1 MKDIKSLYK
10 AAKEKSSDANI
21 YAYKEAIDY
30 LIENNPYEYAS
41 NLEYIISSSI
51 GVKSLK
57 SFEEKN
63 GLPIPIF
70 YNAISILENTIQK
83 CKDRN
88 LDYNSFKEVYNEMVD
103 YHEKYLECFNM
114 FEYYDEGY
122 NDNYIKLYYEKNDK
136 NIQGRKLAS
145 GLIKEFKEYAIPD
158 TLISSI
164 NISHK
169 VNEKVVNFILE
180 NYKNNL
186 TMCEWLLMVENKLND
201 QLSKETFDVLK
212 ESSLSNQINNII
224 NAHKDA
230 FRESAIMGVENDFE
244 LTESGMNKVKELIS
258 FKEYQFYSL
267 DNFYSENA
275 IKLKN
280 EISDLYNFL
289 SEYAFEES
297 DADIIPMLPQNNIKE
312 ATWLSNSHDK
322 KDGSAPGY
330 LKQNHDMASY
340 GEDDG
345 KPKSSDE
352 NDDIDQYRRPSSSKP
367 NKDLFNIEDD
377 EDSDSGSSSNINND
391 YDKDDSD
398 EDNDVNKSSSSDKSP
413 VTNYYYYN
421 YHNSLNKNTNS
432 FNKDN
437 STHDNH
443 STKNINSHNTSSV
456 NKEAWELN
464 IFGDDYFQEASHG
477 NLKYDYRMGWDYDT
491 GHMIKVVYSLDNI
504 EVTDIGDFYINN
516 RGKKV
521 GATHDSHLDYTRK
534 NIHKKGNTDH
544 QSKGQKVLAIID
556 TVTNKRLDSVKL
568 LNPLI
573 PGIKTTSNTI
583 PNLENIRKIADNN
596 SNNFIHKIKVGEIYN
611 EARYKTTHWA
621 TNIIDKKTGENLRF
635 NHIVQSEMK
644 KDGRGWKVNNI
655 NAKHFKVYGDNNR
668 YMTYHNPNKQQALNE
683 LRIREAN
690 IVNFLNDFMK
700 RFKTEYEFYNNE
712 TVKNQINN
720 LKIIKYDINT
730 IQNGKYDLNIMKK
743 YREYDEAVNA
753 GLTENQTWDYETY
766 MLYQPTM
773 EKIENDDRF
782 NNNKLFYNESVGDA
796 DDDKPESDHPI
807 KDTLTD
813 LDRELTKHQQN
824 IKKKVQDV
832 QNVGRAAIKPVK
844 RTTQWVNN
852 MVHQWKDADETKA
865 KEKLADPHAR
875 KNVFEAIKTA
885 IAAGSLFKAGI
896 LLNPLF
902 LFLAVT
908 KKLTSKNK
916 EFRLRNEMI
925 GEIKAEIEIVEEK
938 IKDAEYN
945 RDNRAKYQLMRFK
958 NELNKKLLRVGG
970 GKQWAKII

>member
-51 GVKSLK
+51 GIKSLK

-70 YNAISILENTIQK
+70 YNVISILENTIQK

-88 LDYNSFKEVYNEMVD
+88 IDYNSFKEVYNEMID

-114 FEYYDEGY
+114 FEYYNEEY
-122 NDNYIKLYYEKNDK
+122 NDNYVKLYYEKNDK

-158 TLISSI
+158 TLITSM
-164 NISHK
+164 NISPK
-169 VNEKVVNFILE
+169 VNEKVVNFISE

-186 TMCEWLLMVENKLND
+186 TLCEWLFMVENKLNN
-201 QLSKETFDVLK
+201 QLSKETFNVLK

-230 FRESAIMGVENDFE
+230 FRESAIMGIENDFE

-280 EISDLYNFL
+280 EIYDLYNFL

-297 DADIIPMLPQNNIKE
+297 DADIVPMLPQNNIKE

-367 NKDLFNIEDD
+367 NKDLFNIEDN
-377 EDSDSGSSSNINND
+377 EDSDSGSSDINND

-398 EDNDVNKSSSSDKSP
+398 EDNNVNKSSSSDKSP

-443 STKNINSHNTSSV
+443 STKHINSHNTSSV

-464 IFGDDYFQEASHG
+464 IFDDYISEASHSK
-477 NLKYDYRMGWDYDT
+477 LKYDYRMGWDYDT
-491 GHMIKVVYSLDNI
+491 GHMVKVVYSLDNI
-504 EVTDIGDFYINN
+504 DITNIGDFYYNYY
-516 RGKKV
+516 GKKV
-521 GATHDSHLDYTRK
+521 GATRDSHLDYTRK
-534 NIHKKGNTDH
+534 NIRKKGNTDH
-544 QSKGQKVLAIID
+544 QSKGQKVLSIVD
-556 TVTNKRLDSVKL
+556 VVTNKKLKSVKL
-568 LNPLI
+568 LNPFA
-573 PGIKTTSNTI
+573 PGIRTRETIQSNI
-583 PNLENIRKIADNN
+583 ADIRKAVDKDPT
-596 SNNFIHKIKVGEIYN
+596 NFIHKIEVGKIDT
-611 EARYKTTHWA
+611 KPTFKSTHWA
-621 TNIIDKKTGENLRF
+621 TKVMDNKTGENLRF
-635 NHIVQSEMK
+635 RKIAKSEME
-644 KDGRGWKVNNI
+644 KDGRGWKINNI
-655 NAKHFKVYGDNNR
+655 NAKDFDIFGDNEK
-668 YMTYHNPNKQQALNE
+668 YTTFHNPNKQQALNE
-683 LRIREAN
+683 LYMRAEDI
-690 IVNFLNDFMK
+690 LNYLDELRSKFNNDEDFK
-700 RFKTEYEFYNNE
+700 KSEN
-712 TVKNQINN
+712 VKLEINN
-720 LKIIKYDINT
+720 LNIIKKDIQK
-730 IQNGKYDLNIMKK
+730 IKNGKYSLDIMKK
-743 YREYDEAVNA
+743 YRKYDEAVNS
-753 GLTENQTWDYETY
+753 GLSGKQTWNYDTY
-766 MLYQPTM
+766 MDYRPIKDKLDDNY
-773 EKIENDDRF
+773 KINY
-782 NNNKLFYNESVGDA
+782 LFYNEAVGDA
-796 DDDKPESDHPI
+796 DNDKPESDHPI

-832 QNVGRAAIKPVK
+832 QSVGRAAIKPVK

-865 KEKLADPHAR
+865 KERLADPHTR